1 MYKNNIKQMAVTPVV
16 IYNLIEKFM
25 MASKYYIIRIV
36 NDIQTLKGPMI

>member
-1 MYKNNIKQMAVTPVV
+1 MYKNNYKQLAITPVV

-36 NDIQTLKGPMI
+36 NNIQTLLCQI